1 MVSTQIELTEEQVKA
16 LEALA
21 QKRRLSL
28 GDLIRESIDSLL
40 QAEPRLYTE
49 EQKRRALAAVGRY
62 KSGLGDLSR
71 RHDDY
76 LTEPLAS

>member
-1 MVSTQIELTEEQVKA
+1 MISTQVELTEKQVKA

-21 QKRRLSL
+21 QKRHLSL
-28 GDLIRESIDSLL
+28 ADLIRESIDSLL
-40 QAEPRLYTE
+40 QAEPVLYTE

-62 KSGLGDLSR
+62 KSGLGDLAR

-76 LTEPLAS
+76 LTEPSAS

>member
-1 MVSTQIELTEEQVKA
+1 MVSTQIELTEEQVQA

-21 QKRRLSL
+21 QKRHLSL
-28 GDLIRESIDSLL
+28 ADLIRESIDSLL
-40 QAEPRLYTE
+40 QAEPMPYTE

-76 LTEPLAS
+76 LTEPSAS